1 MTLEFSEHSETS
13 TGGAQ
18 LTSGLVATID
28 RYFDAA
34 PRPDADAVEV
44 GAFTLFVSRT
54 PWSYYARPSLH
65 GDLPIESTDLELL
78 AAACRKHGVD
88 LSVEWVHEVRPELRE
103 AARAYGLSCEE
114 HALMAATADQ
124 VRAQAV
130 PGVTLRVVEP
140 DDDALLAGRAIA
152 EVSFGFGGTAVG
164 EPGVVERDAALARIS
179 PEMAE
184 HLRYRARSGLTVTVV
199 AETADEGV
207 VAAGSYQ
214 PMGPTAE
221 VLAVATLP
229 SARRRGIAAALSAR
243 LAQHAHGAGVETAV
257 LSAQDADVVRV
268 YERAGFTAVGTVH
281 AAEPGQD

>member
-1 MTLEFSEHSETS
+1 MTFEFFEHSEPH
-13 TGGAQ
+13 
-18 LTSGLVATID
+18 SGQPMNSLVATAD

-65 GDLPIESTDLELL
+65 SGRPIESRDLDLL
-78 AAACRKHGVD
+78 AEACRKHDVD
-88 LSVEWVHEVRPELRE
+88 LAIEWVHETHPELRE
-103 AARAYGLSCEE
+103 LTQSYGLSRDD
-114 HALMAATADQ
+114 HSLMVATVDQ

-130 PGVTLRVVEP
+130 PGVTFRVAQP
-140 DDDALLAGRAIA
+140 GDDSLLAGRAVA
-152 EVSFGFGGTAVG
+152 EVAFGYGGTAVG
-164 EPGVVERDAALARIS
+164 VPGAIERDAALARIS

-184 HLRYRARSGLTVTVV
+184 HLRYRAQNGLTVTVV

-214 PMGPTAE
+214 PMRSTAE

-229 SARRRGIAAALSAR
+229 SARRRGIAAALSAQ
-243 LAQHAHGAGVETAV
+243 LAQHAHGAGVETVV
-257 LSAQDADVVRV
+257 LSAQDADVARV
-268 YERAGFTAVGTVH
+268 YERAGFTTVGTVH
-281 AAEPGQD
+281 AAELPQG